1 MASSNALDITKS
13 SETFSVAL
21 PAEKSV
27 PGEGKEENRHTLSAK
42 NSSSSYLYR
51 LSSDIPEIPDI
62 PSPLMRPPTSTQG
75 NVTGVEPGRR
85 ICRFLLH
92 YFPKEVA
99 LVSRGGSV

>member
-27 PGEGKEENRHTLSAK
+27 PGEGKEESRDTLSAK
-42 NSSSSYLYR
+42 SSSSSYLYR

-75 NVTGVEPGRR
+75 NVTGVEPGPTNLP
-85 ICRFLLH
+85 FSSAL
-92 YFPKEVA
+92 FPK
-99 LVSRGGSV
+99 GSGSGK